1 PLAQARRGPRHPSAV
16 GRGHRPAAG
25 VNSGPP
31 RARTSWSGG
40 RDRQL
45 HTRGHGAI
53 GSAPAL
59 QAGGY
64 GFESRWLHNF
74 RRTRTP
80 DIGGS
85 WCWCEGGEVRGA
97 QLVALVVKPLALLGQ
112 FGQFLGTG
120 GGTLIEC
127 DLLRRPRPRIR
138 RPTGSSTTPWPASRC
153 SSVVT
158 RWRCSVGGRLRRWC
172 RSPRPPRARTDFA
185 RAQRAPLRQAL
196 SRRRHV
202 ARRRA

>member
-1 PLAQARRGPRHPSAV
+1 GRRDRPLAQARRGPRHPSAV

-53 GSAPAL
+53 GSAPAS

-64 GFESRWLHNF
+64 GFESRWLHNL

-80 DIGGS
+80 VIGGS
-85 WCWCEGGEVRGA
+85 WSWKSRQLSHREGPGCEVRVTTDQVNAELRLHASERVLA
-97 QLVALVVKPLALLGQ
+97 QTSTPDPPTVGEFHDALARFQVLVCRHALAL
-112 FGQFLGTG
+112 
-120 GGTLIEC
+120 
-127 DLLRRPRPRIR
+127 
-138 RPTGSSTTPWPASRC
+138 
-153 SSVVT
+153 
-158 RWRCSVGGRLRRWC
+158 
-172 RSPRPPRARTDFA
+172 
-185 RAQRAPLRQAL
+185 
-196 SRRRHV
+196 
-202 ARRRA
+202 